1 MDLNRGSMT
10 ALTVSGLSKEYPGV
24 RALSNVSFT
33 VDPGIVLAVVG
44 ENGAGKST
52 LMKSIAGALR
62 ATAGQIEVFGTSL
75 VAGNPRAASDA
86 GVAMIY
92 QELTIVPELTAQE
105 NVYLGR
111 LPTLFGVVRAKQL
124 RRNYRA
130 VAHRVGS
137 GIRPEAR
144 AGGLSTANQQLLE
157 IMRAIALGRQLVIMD
172 EPTASLGPED
182 IERLHSVIR
191 DLRDKGCSVLYVSH
205 DLDAVLDVSNEIMVL
220 REGAVVARAPATEW
234 SKTALVTSMLGHSP
248 STAPTGG
255 DRKNMQPTLLTLTN
269 VRAPGVEVESLNI
282 RAGDVVGIA
291 GLVGSG
297 RTRLLRAIAG
307 AEPVHT
313 GTIELDQKIMPWP
326 SSPAQAWAAG
336 IALAPEDRKHQGLV
350 LNQPASWNIA
360 LGGFQLA
367 RRGGRI
373 TARLLQRWAEPIA
386 ARVAFVSSRLGAPA
400 GTLSGGNQ
408 QKLLLARLLSRP
420 LRLMLL
426 DEPTRGMDIGAKSE
440 VFSSMRSFA
449 DQGRAVLWSSSEIQ
463 EVLDHSDRVVVCRA
477 GRLVAELAVGST
489 VHDVLAQSFG
499 TTEIATVAASSST
512 TSSNHVQE
520 HQL

>member
-1 MDLNRGSMT
+1 MNLNRESTT

-24 RALSNVSFT
+24 RALSNVTFSVEAGT
-33 VDPGIVLAVVG
+33 VVAVVG

-52 LMKSIAGALR
+52 LMKSIAGAER
-62 ATAGQIEVFGTSL
+62 ASAGQIEVFGTGL

-105 NVYLGR
+105 NVYLGHV
-111 LPTLFGVVRAKQL
+111 PTLFGVVRSQQL
-124 RRNYRA
+124 RRDYRA
-130 VAHRVGS
+130 VAERVGS
-137 GIRPEAR
+137 DIRPDAR

-157 IMRAIALGRQLVIMD
+157 IMRAIAHGRRLVIMD

-182 IERLHSVIR
+182 IARLHAVIR
-191 DLRDKGCSVLYVSH
+191 DLRDKGCAVLYVSH
-205 DLDAVLDVSNEIMVL
+205 DLDAVLDVSDDVMVL
-220 REGAVVARAPATEW
+220 REGSVVARAPAAEW
-234 SKTALVTSMLGHSP
+234 SKTALVTAMLGHSP

-255 DRKNMQPTLLTLTN
+255 HRANTEPTVVALRN
-269 VRAPGVEVESLNI
+269 VRAPGVDVKSLNI
-282 RAGDVVGIA
+282 RSGEVVGIA

-297 RTRLLRAIAG
+297 RTRLLRAVAG
-307 AEPVHT
+307 AEPVQT
-313 GTIELDQKIMPWP
+313 GTIELDGVPMRWP
-326 SSPAQAWAAG
+326 SSPARAWAAG

-350 LNQPASWNIA
+350 LDQAASWNIA

-373 TARLLQRWAEPIA
+373 TAGLLRRWAEPIA
-386 ARVAFVSSRLGAPA
+386 SRVAFARSRLGAPA

-408 QKLLLARLLSRP
+408 QKLLLGRLFSRP

-440 VFSSMRSFA
+440 VFASMRSFA
-449 DQGRAVLWSSSEIQ
+449 DESRAVLWSSSEIQ

-477 GRLVAELAVGST
+477 GRLVAELPVGAT
-489 VHDVLAQSFG
+489 VHDVLAASFG
-499 TTEIATVAASSST
+499 TTEIATVSAPSSASSST
-512 TSSNHVQE
+512 HLQE
-520 HQL
+520 NQP

>member
-1 MDLNRGSMT
+1 MSLNRESTT

-24 RALSNVSFT
+24 RALSNVNFS
-33 VDPGIVLAVVG
+33 VEPGTVLAVVG

-52 LMKSIAGALR
+52 LMKSIAGAER
-62 ATAGQIEVFGTSL
+62 ATAGRIEVFGTEL
-75 VAGNPRAASDA
+75 VPGSPRAASDA

-105 NVYLGR
+105 NVYLGH
-111 LPTLFGVVRAKQL
+111 LPTVFGVVLARQL
-124 RRNYRA
+124 RRNYLA
-130 VAHRVGS
+130 VAQRVGS
-137 GIRPEAR
+137 NIRPDIR
-144 AGGLSTANQQLLE
+144 AGDLSTANQQLLE
-157 IMRAIALGRQLVIMD
+157 IMRAIAHGRRLVIMD

-182 IERLHSVIR
+182 VERLHTVIR
-191 DLRDKGCSVLYVSH
+191 DLRDKGCSLLYVSH
-205 DLDAVLDVSNEIMVL
+205 DLDAVLDVSDDVMVL
-220 REGAVVARAPATEW
+220 REGSVVSRAPAVEW
-234 SKTALVTSMLGHSP
+234 TKTALVTAMLGHSP

-255 DRKNMQPTLLTLTN
+255 HGTAGEPTVVALKN
-269 VRAPGVEVESLNI
+269 VRAPGVDVESLSI
-282 RAGDVVGIA
+282 RAGEVVGIA

-307 AEPVHT
+307 AEPVQT
-313 GTIELDQKIMPWP
+313 GTIELDGKPLRWP
-326 SSPAQAWAAG
+326 SSPARGWAAG

-350 LNQPASWNIA
+350 LGQPASWNIA

-367 RRGGRI
+367 GRAGRI
-373 TARLLQRWAEPIA
+373 TARLLRRWAKPIA
-386 ARVAFVSSRLGAPA
+386 SRVAFDGDRLGAAA

-408 QKLLLARLLSRP
+408 QKLVLGRLFSRP

-440 VFSSMRSFA
+440 VFASMRSFA
-449 DQGRAVLWSSSEIQ
+449 DEGRAVLWSSSEIQ

-477 GRLVAELAVGST
+477 GRLVAELPSGAT

-499 TTEIATVAASSST
+499 TTELATVAAPSSRSSSIA
-512 TSSNHVQE
+512 VQE
-520 HQL
+520 KQL